1 MGCGASSELPAA
13 ALATT
18 KCVPQLSGFDD
29 LQVGGCSIEK
39 TEERG
44 VSITQLEL
52 LWKHI
57 ERRCVH
63 WVSNTGEQ
71 LSANEI
77 NLYDVA
83 KYVVIPATKP
93 TETKPKGCSFVEM
106 VALGPQR
113 PRWFVSHW
121 WGTPLVDTIRMLRLH
136 AKQRGVSPE
145 REYYWICT
153 FANNQ
158 HDLGEL
164 SDPDLTSTPF
174 AKAILSPDCVGTLA
188 ILNEKL
194 ATPFYRIWC
203 IFEYYVT
210 LTHGK
215 TKPKPQLFDFVTIV
229 PKGACEMATPDE
241 ISGQMFNERC
251 AALLY
256 EEEGG
261 AGLALPP
268 IPPTDLLPRRRRRAN
283 GGVRAAR
290 VVRKGS
296 RGRKEVTDHLQVE
309 GVQRPAW
316 FPGEVSKHGFG
327 IVLHEAQASRQ
338 EDKTNIMRLV
348 SGKED
353 EVQKLIQSSFVQQY
367 LYYVCTTANQAD
379 VTELKRLAA
388 SDLVD
393 IVKDANESDCVVD
406 ASEYDDENDEHENI
420 IACLEYLLEA
430 GCDVNWV
437 SEVTGMTALKNAF
450 MVGNSRVVQLLLKHG
465 ADLKKTDKSGSRLVD
480 EDDIDCCWKHL
491 PEDVRKV
498 ICDAGFYENRLP
510 NEASDSEDDEIYH
523 HHQHRAA

>member
-1 MGCGASSELPAA
+1 M
-13 ALATT
+13 
-18 KCVPQLSGFDD
+18 
-29 LQVGGCSIEK
+29 
-39 TEERG
+39 
-44 VSITQLEL
+44 
-52 LWKHI
+52 
-57 ERRCVH
+57 
-63 WVSNTGEQ
+63 
-71 LSANEI
+71 
-77 NLYDVA
+77 
-83 KYVVIPATKP
+83 
-93 TETKPKGCSFVEM
+93 
-106 VALGPQR
+106 
-113 PRWFVSHW
+113 
-121 WGTPLVDTIRMLRLH
+121 
-136 AKQRGVSPE
+136 
-145 REYYWICT
+145 
-153 FANNQ
+153 
-158 HDLGEL
+158 
-164 SDPDLTSTPF
+164 TSTPF

-241 ISGQMFNERC
+241 ISGELFNERC

-261 AGLALPP
+261 AGLAL
-268 IPPTDLLPRRRRRAN
+268 
-283 GGVRAAR
+283 
-290 VVRKGS
+290 VRKGS
-296 RGRKEVTDHLQVE
+296 KGRKEVTDHPQVE

-367 LYYVCTTANQAD
+367 LYYVCTTANHGD

-406 ASEYDDENDEHENI
+406 AAEFEEEHENI

-437 SEVTGMTALKNAF
+437 SEVTGMTALKKAF
-450 MVGNSRVVQLLLKHG
+450 MAENPRVVQLLLKHG

-523 HHQHRAA
+523 HHQHRAQVRGCLVRAFLRCRYPLPSAHTT

>member
-13 ALATT
+13 AFATT

-71 LSANEI
+71 LSAKEI

-106 VALGPQR
+106 VAVGPQP

-136 AKQRGVSPE
+136 AKQRGVSPD

-164 SDPDLTSTPF
+164 ADPDLTSTPF

-215 TKPKPQLFDFVTIV
+215 NKPEPQLFDFVTIV
-229 PKGACEMATPDE
+229 PKGECEM
-241 ISGQMFNERC
+241 SGQMFNERC

-268 IPPTDLLPRRRRRAN
+268 IPPTDLLQRRRRRAN
-283 GGVRAAR
+283 GGQRAAR
-290 VVRKGS
+290 VGRNGA
-296 RGRKEVTDHLQVE
+296 RGREEVTDHPPVE

-316 FPGEVSKHGFG
+316 FPGEVAKHGFG

-353 EVQKLIQSSFVQQY
+353 DVQKLIQSSFVQQY
-367 LYYVCTTANQAD
+367 LYDVAVIQGD
-379 VTELKRLAA
+379 VTELKRLAS

-406 ASEYDDENDEHENI
+406 AAEYVEDGNENI

-430 GCDVNWV
+430 GCDVDRV

-450 MVGNSRVVQLLLKHG
+450 MVGNPGVVQLLLKHG
-465 ADLKKTDKSGSRLVD
+465 ADLKKADKSGSRLVD

-498 ICDAGFYENRLP
+498 IFDAGFYENRLP
-510 NEASDSEDDEIYH
+510 NENPDSDNDGD
-523 HHQHRAA
+523 